1 MGESSARSDPA
12 RQRAGDPARQVEHS
26 PGSADEAASARPPA
40 QQRIDPETGDTLE
53 KSSYVRLKRTLSVD
67 QMFWFPR
74 FQPPLRDNSLAL
86 VLDDNYANLCCRLA
100 EHYTRVLCLHP
111 DADYLAQAQRHAA
124 ERGVD
129 NIDFARLD
137 IDALLAGELPVRGA
151 DALFALRPA
160 SILAAL
166 ERPLRADRLLAALL
180 DALADDATVLVA
192 DNNARSFRRGFD
204 LRGRNAQRAALGEAT
219 QALRRAG
226 FSAEEF
232 VMRANYARDFTPAPA
247 WVRRD
252 CVLDAEPLKAS
263 VAARLQQHLFG
274 TRPMTRF
281 WPSWAIFAER
291 GSVAPRQFDD
301 FVRDEKLRVY
311 CRWEKTE
318 PLQIK
323 RLIAGNPG
331 VTVML
336 AGVAGDTRR
345 DVVIRLP
352 RSRAG
357 HQSASA
363 NARALREL
371 GASAMRDYA
380 PALLASGV
388 WRGHEYFVEEK
399 KPGREIG
406 FRGPRA
412 DAMTRSGCREF
423 TELQLRDA
431 RREVLDDDSYAQLIG
446 QYIEALGEFCP
457 GRVGQLLV
465 RADRALRA
473 RLIGR
478 ELPLMRKHG
487 DFKMGNL
494 LFDGDGHLCALIDWD
509 GSVPLGLPLADFFT
523 LVTYNHK
530 DESGARNFLAL
541 NREVSVDWAV
551 RDFYRGLLGELSEIL
566 GIDSDLLTPLR
577 CAACLI
583 SLQLR
588 LDWTIKSHESWA
600 DELAEGVLR
609 DMVRLLETGGE
620 SV

>member
-1 MGESSARSDPA
+1 MGDSGAQSQTGADRAVGRAAAAVDAAAGAVAPPPREMRSAEIE
-12 RQRAGDPARQVEHS
+12 V
-26 PGSADEAASARPPA
+26 
-40 QQRIDPETGDTLE
+40 ETGDKLE
-53 KSSYVRLKRTLSVD
+53 QSSSVRLKRTLSVD

-86 VLDDNYANLCCRLA
+86 VLDDNYANLCCSLA

-111 DADYLAQAQRHAA
+111 DAEYLAQARRQVA

-129 NIDFARLD
+129 NVDFARLD
-137 IDALLAGELPVRGA
+137 IDALLAGEPPARGA

-166 ERPLRADRLLAALL
+166 DRPLRADRLLAALL
-180 DALADDATVLVA
+180 AALADDATVLVA
-192 DNNARSFRRGFD
+192 DNNARSFRRAFD
-204 LRGRNAQRAALGEAT
+204 LRGRGAQRAALGEAT
-219 QALRRAG
+219 RALQRAG

-232 VMRANYARDFTPAPA
+232 VMRAGYTRDFIPAPA

-263 VAARLQQHLFG
+263 LPARLQQHLLG
-274 TRPMTRF
+274 TRPMTRY
-281 WPSWAIFAER
+281 WPSWAIFAAR
-291 GSVAPRQFDD
+291 GSVALRQFDD
-301 FVRDEKLRVY
+301 FVRDEKLRVF
-311 CRWEKTE
+311 CRWEKFE

-336 AGVAGDTRR
+336 AGAVGDASR

-357 HQSASA
+357 HDSASA

-371 GASAMRDYA
+371 GVSAMRDYA
-380 PALLASGV
+380 PALLASGI

-399 KPGREIG
+399 MPGREIG

-412 DAMTRSGCREF
+412 DVMTGRGCREF
-423 TELQLRDA
+423 VALQARDA
-431 RREVLDDDSYAQLIG
+431 RREVLDADGYGQLIG
-446 QYIEALGEFCP
+446 RHIDALGKFCP
-457 GRVGQLLV
+457 GRAGALLV

-478 ELPLMRKHG
+478 ELPLVRKHG
-487 DFKMGNL
+487 DFKLGNL
-494 LFDGDGHLCALIDWD
+494 LFDGDGHLRALIDWD
-509 GSVPLGLPLADFFT
+509 GSEPLGLPLADFFT

-530 DESGARNFLAL
+530 DERGASNFLAL
-541 NREVSVDWAV
+541 NREVSVAWAV
-551 RDFYRGLLGELSEIL
+551 RDFYRRLLGELSEIL
-566 GIDSDLLTPLR
+566 GVDADLLPPLR

-600 DELAEGVLR
+600 DELADGVLR
-609 DMVRLLETGGE
+609 DMVRLLEAGVE
-620 SV
+620 PN